1 MPYLG
6 KQPANVPVT
15 ADDIPDNS
23 ITSAKILD
31 GVITIADIG
40 ANAVG
45 NSEMADDAVGVA
57 ELSATGTA
65 SNTTFLRG
73 DNSWQTAGSTS
84 ASDLTS
90 GTLPDARFP
99 STLPAISG
107 ANLTGITGTTTRA
120 HAFSK
125 NATGGLVWTH
135 SESSLILKDGNN
147 NDNYLDVVIGS
158 SDQVYSI
165 NSDGQ
170 FILTYTQETQMSTV
184 NLGQIKPVFKGAYN
198 NSTAYVLDNIVT
210 SAGSSYICILA
221 STGNAVSNATY
232 WTQMSAAGTNG
243 TDGTDA

>member
-6 KQPANVPVT
+6 KEPARVPVT
-15 ADDIPDNS
+15 AADIPDNS
-23 ITSAKILD
+23 ITAAKIID
-31 GVITIADIG
+31 GAITIADI
-40 ANAVG
+40 AN
-45 NSEMADDAVGVA
+45 DAVTEDKLANSINTAIAANTAKTGITSEQASAITANTAKTGITSTQADAIVA
-57 ELSATGTA
+57 NTA
-65 SNTTFLRG
+65 KVTN
-73 DNSWQTAGSTS
+73 STS

-135 SESSLILKDGNN
+135 SESSLMLKVGNN

-170 FILTYTQETQMSTV
+170 FILTYT
-184 NLGQIKPVFKGAYN
+184 
-198 NSTAYVLDNIVT
+198 
-210 SAGSSYICILA
+210 
-221 STGNAVSNATY
+221 
-232 WTQMSAAGTNG
+232 
-243 TDGTDA
+243 

>member
-6 KQPANVPVT
+6 KEPARVPVT
-15 ADDIPDNS
+15 AADIPDNS
-23 ITSAKILD
+23 ITAAKIID
-31 GVITIADIG
+31 GAITIADI
-40 ANAVG
+40 AN
-45 NSEMADDAVGVA
+45 DAVTEDKLANSINTAIAANTAKTGITSGQASAITANTAKTGITSGQASAITANTAKVTNA
-57 ELSATGTA
+57 THTGDVTGSTALTIAVDAVDIPMLSATGTA
-65 SNTTFLRG
+65 GNTTFLRG
-73 DNSWQTAGSTS
+73 DNTWATAGSTS

-170 FILTYTQETQMSTV
+170 FILTYT
-184 NLGQIKPVFKGAYN
+184 
-198 NSTAYVLDNIVT
+198 
-210 SAGSSYICILA
+210 
-221 STGNAVSNATY
+221 
-232 WTQMSAAGTNG
+232 
-243 TDGTDA
+243 